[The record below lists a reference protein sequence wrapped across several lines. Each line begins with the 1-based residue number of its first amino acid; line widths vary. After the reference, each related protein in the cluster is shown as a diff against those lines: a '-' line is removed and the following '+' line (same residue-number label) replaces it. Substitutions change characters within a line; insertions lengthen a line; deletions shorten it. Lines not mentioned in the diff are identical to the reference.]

1 MPIAN
6 ELTINTSAS
15 ALDMANAIFGDGI
28 TVTSAS
34 FQGDAVQSGIY
45 SGALS
50 TIAGIVPT
58 DTGVILSTGNV
69 TDFTTSSGT
78 TDTNTV
84 AGLTSDPLGG
94 IDGDAQLN
102 AVAGMATFD
111 GAILNASFIPTGD
124 MLTMQFV
131 FSSEEYPEYVNGGVN
146 DAFGVWINGNFVPA
160 TISVAGN
167 ISIDSV
173 NGGVNQNLYRDN
185 TADQFNTEMDG
196 FTYVL
201 SFKAPVTAG
210 QVNTIKIGIAD
221 GGDSAFDSNLLIMG
235 NSIQTFALAMDDTI
249 QLTANSIRTFDILAN
264 DRDETDAG
272 LTITQINGTAV
283 VAGQVV
289 TLPTGEQVR
298 LNADGTVTVF
308 SDGDLGTNTLSYTVL
323 DTQGNTDVG
332 FIFIETVAVTG
343 PDGIVQGTAGNDV
356 IQVGYLGDPDGD
368 RIDNNDGQGVG
379 GTTADADY
387 VLAGAGNDSI
397 TANLGNDIIYAG
409 TGDDTAFGGVG
420 TDWVASGEGN
430 DSVDGGAGNDTIYGD
445 GGNDNLSG
453 GNDNDLIF
461 GGAGRDNLF
470 GGFNDDTLYGGEGHD
485 SLFGGGQ
492 VDLLYGGNGND
503 TLDGGDNTD
512 TVYGGAGDDLIV
524 DLGGSLSDDFL
535 YGGDGNDTIS
545 GGDREDLISGDAGN
559 DQLAGDAGDDTLFGG
574 ADADTITIGLAQGT
588 DSVQGGETGIDFD
601 TLSLTAASN
610 VSITLTGNEAG
621 VASYAGGGGA
631 TFSQIERIV
640 TGAGN
645 DFISAVSDATG
656 LVVETG
662 AGNDTIVGGSGNDT
676 VYGGDGNETLNG
688 GAGNDAL
695 YGGGDNDV
703 FFVTAG
709 FGQDTVIGGQ
719 SGTNYDTLDLS
730 GLTNPVTVVFTAPG
744 AGVVTDTVTGHTV
757 TFSEIEQ
764 LILTQ
769 QADVVDAS
777 LNHGYTYIQSLGGN
791 DQITGS
797 AGSDIFD
804 DEMLA
809 PNGQG
814 NDTFYGCGGND
825 VLWMGIDNDL
835 AFGGTGDDSLGGEEG
850 DDVLYGDAGNDSL
863 NGHSGNDTLYGG
875 TGDDLNNGGD
885 GADTFVYARGEGV
898 DTIIGGEGGTDLDTL
913 QLVDATFGGTGATI
927 TYTTA
932 EAGSFSFNLGSGT
945 FSEIEVVRGSASGDA
960 FLGGAATTGIEAY
973 AEGGFDF
980 MQGGSGNDSLYG
992 GTGGDS
998 MLGGTGADLLYGDD
1012 DSDTLRGDAGNDTL
1026 FGGQGNDSLI
1036 GGGDN
1041 DQLFGGYGRDT
1052 LLGGIGNDSLFG
1064 GDGRDTF
1071 FTGDVTAAVGN
1082 DVVDGG
1088 EGGDDYDVLDL
1099 TAWSHPATNIIYDVN
1114 NPENGIVEF
1123 LDANGAVIGTMT
1135 FSNIESVVA
1144 CFTMG
1149 AQILT
1154 DQGELAVEDLQPG
1167 HRVLTRDNGYQP
1179 IRWTGRRDLSHAEL
1193 IVEPRFNPVHIA
1205 RGALGAGLPVRD
1217 IMVSPQHRMLVT
1229 GPRAELLFGEN
1240 EVLVAAKHLVGLPGI
1255 EQRVSR
1261 GVSYL
1266 HILFDQHE
1274 IVRADGAW
1282 SESFQP
1288 GDLTME
1294 ALQGEQRAEITA
1306 LFPELGQGVQFQ
1318 SARLTLTAR
1327 EARALTKA

>member
-45 SGALS
+45 NGALS

-69 TDFTTSSGT
+69 TDFTNSSGT

-84 AGLTSDPLGG
+84 AGRSSDPLGG

-146 DAFGVWINGNFVPA
+146 DAFGVWINGSFVPA

-201 SFKAPVTAG
+201 SFKAPVTPG

-249 QLTANSIRTFDILAN
+249 QLTANSSRTFDILAN

-272 LTITQINGTAV
+272 LTITHINGTAV
-283 VAGQVV
+283 VSGQVV
-289 TLPTGEQVR
+289 TLATGEKVR

-308 SDGDLGTNTLSYTVL
+308 SDGDPGTNALSYTVL

-332 FIFIETVAVTG
+332 FIFVETVAVTG

-368 RIDNNDGQGVG
+368 RIDNNDGQGIG

-409 TGDDTAFGGVG
+409 AGHDTAF
-420 TDWVASGEGN
+420 
-430 DSVDGGAGNDTIYGD
+430 GGAGNDTIYGD

-453 GNDNDLIF
+453 GNDNDLI
-461 GGAGRDNLF
+461 
-470 GGFNDDTLYGGEGHD
+470 
-485 SLFGGGQ
+485 
-492 VDLLYGGNGND
+492 
-503 TLDGGDNTD
+503 
-512 TVYGGAGDDLIV
+512 YGGAGH
-524 DLGGSLSDDFL
+524 
-535 YGGDGNDTIS
+535 
-545 GGDREDLISGDAGN
+545 

-574 ADADTITIGLAQGT
+574 AAADTITIGLAQGT
-588 DSVQGGETGIDFD
+588 DSVQGGETGADFD
-601 TLSLTAASN
+601 TLGLTAASN

-656 LVVETG
+656 LVLETG

-703 FFVTAG
+703 FFVSAG

-744 AGVVTDTVTGHTV
+744 TGVVTDTVTGHTV

-769 QADVVDAS
+769 QAYVVDAS
-777 LNHGYTYIQSLGGN
+777 LNNGYTYIQALGGN

-797 AGSDIFD
+797 AGNDIFD

-814 NDTFYGCGGND
+814 NDTFYGGGGND
-825 VLWMGIDNDL
+825 VLWMGINDDL

-850 DDVLYGDAGNDSL
+850 DDVLHGDAGNDSL

-875 TGDDLNNGGD
+875 TG
-885 GADTFVYARGEGV
+885 
-898 DTIIGGEGGTDLDTL
+898 
-913 QLVDATFGGTGATI
+913 
-927 TYTTA
+927 
-932 EAGSFSFNLGSGT
+932 
-945 FSEIEVVRGSASGDA
+945 
-960 FLGGAATTGIEAY
+960 
-973 AEGGFDF
+973 
-980 MQGGSGNDSLYG
+980 
-992 GTGGDS
+992 GDS
-998 MLGGTGADLLYGDD
+998 MLGGAGADLLYGDD
-1012 DSDTLRGDAGNDTL
+1012 DSDTLRGDVGNDTL
-1026 FGGQGNDSLI
+1026 FGGMGNDSLSA
-1036 GGGDN
+1036 GAGDDWALGEAGHDTLSGDAGNDYLDGGDGDDVVYGGAGNDLLTDGDTGNDLLYGGNDDDRLSSNSGADTLDGGVGN
-1041 DQLFGGYGRDT
+1041 DQLFANSNPDTVTLDGGDGDDSLLGSWAAGGDLLSGGAGNDYLVGNGGNDTIDAGIGDDFVDAGDNDDTVQGGAGNDT
-1052 LLGGIGNDSLFG
+1052 LDGALGADTLDGGVGNDSLRG
-1064 GDGRDTF
+1064 GDG
-1071 FTGDVTAAVGN
+1071 N
-1082 DVVDGG
+1082 DMLI
-1088 EGGDDYDVLDL
+1088 GGD
-1099 TAWSHPATNIIYDVN
+1099 
-1114 NPENGIVEF
+1114 
-1123 LDANGAVIGTMT
+1123 GADT
-1135 FSNIESVVA
+1135 
-1144 CFTMG
+1144 
-1149 AQILT
+1149 
-1154 DQGELAVEDLQPG
+1154 
-1167 HRVLTRDNGYQP
+1167 
-1179 IRWTGRRDLSHAEL
+1179 
-1193 IVEPRFNPVHIA
+1193 
-1205 RGALGAGLPVRD
+1205 
-1217 IMVSPQHRMLVT
+1217 
-1229 GPRAELLFGEN
+1229 
-1240 EVLVAAKHLVGLPGI
+1240 
-1255 EQRVSR
+1255 
-1261 GVSYL
+1261 
-1266 HILFDQHE
+1266 
-1274 IVRADGAW
+1274 
-1282 SESFQP
+1282 
-1288 GDLTME
+1288 
-1294 ALQGEQRAEITA
+1294 LQG
-1306 LFPELGQGVQFQ
+1306 
-1318 SARLTLTAR
+1318 
-1327 EARALTKA
+1327 

>member
-6 ELTINTSAS
+6 ELAINTSAS

-69 TDFTTSSGT
+69 TDFTNSSGA

-94 IDGDAQLN
+94 INGDGQLN

-131 FSSEEYPEYVNGGVN
+131 FTSEEYPEYVNGGVN
-146 DAFGVWINGNFVPA
+146 DAFGVWINGSFVPA

-173 NGGVNQNLYRDN
+173 NGGVNQNLYRGN

-221 GGDSAFDSNLLIMG
+221 GGDAAFDSNLLIMG
-235 NSIQTFALAMDDTI
+235 NSIQTFALAMDDRI
-249 QLTANSIRTFDILAN
+249 QLTANSSRTFDILAN

-283 VAGQVV
+283 LAGQVV
-289 TLPTGEQVR
+289 TLATGEQVR

-308 SDGDLGTNTLSYTVL
+308 SDGDLGTNTLGYTVL

-343 PDGIVQGTAGNDV
+343 PDGIVQGSAGHDV

-409 TGDDTAFGGVG
+409 TGDDTAFGGAG
-420 TDWVASGEGN
+420 RDWVASGEGN

-461 GGAGRDNLF
+461 GGAGRDTLF

-485 SLFGGGQ
+485 SLSGGGQ

-512 TVYGGAGDDLIV
+512 SVYGGAGDDLIV

-559 DQLAGDAGDDTLFGG
+559 DQLAGDAGN
-574 ADADTITIGLAQGT
+574 DTIFG
-588 DSVQGGETGIDFD
+588 
-601 TLSLTAASN
+601 
-610 VSITLTGNEAG
+610 
-621 VASYAGGGGA
+621 
-631 TFSQIERIV
+631 
-640 TGAGN
+640 
-645 DFISAVSDATG
+645 
-656 LVVETG
+656 G
-662 AGNDTIVGGSGNDT
+662 AGNDT
-676 VYGGDGNETLNG
+676 L
-688 GAGNDAL
+688 
-695 YGGGDNDV
+695 
-703 FFVTAG
+703 
-709 FGQDTVIGGQ
+709 Q
-719 SGTNYDTLDLS
+719 
-730 GLTNPVTVVFTAPG
+730 
-744 AGVVTDTVTGHTV
+744 
-757 TFSEIEQ
+757 
-764 LILTQ
+764 
-769 QADVVDAS
+769 
-777 LNHGYTYIQSLGGN
+777 
-791 DQITGS
+791 
-797 AGSDIFD
+797 
-804 DEMLA
+804 
-809 PNGQG
+809 
-814 NDTFYGCGGND
+814 
-825 VLWMGIDNDL
+825 
-835 AFGGTGDDSLGGEEG
+835 
-850 DDVLYGDAGNDSL
+850 
-863 NGHSGNDTLYGG
+863 
-875 TGDDLNNGGD
+875 
-885 GADTFVYARGEGV
+885 
-898 DTIIGGEGGTDLDTL
+898 GGEG
-913 QLVDATFGGTGATI
+913 
-927 TYTTA
+927 
-932 EAGSFSFNLGSGT
+932 S
-945 FSEIEVVRGSASGDA
+945 
-960 FLGGAATTGIEAY
+960 
-973 AEGGFDF
+973 
-980 MQGGSGNDSLYG
+980 DSL
-992 GTGGDS
+992 S
-998 MLGGTGADLLYGDD
+998 
-1012 DSDTLRGDAGNDTL
+1012 
-1026 FGGQGNDSLI
+1026 
-1036 GGGDN
+1036 
-1041 DQLFGGYGRDT
+1041 
-1052 LLGGIGNDSLFG
+1052 G

-1071 FTGDVTAAVGN
+1071 FTGDITAAVGN

-1088 EGGDDYDVLDL
+1088 DDYDVLDL
-1099 TAWSHPATNIIYDVN
+1099 MAWGHPATNILYDVN

-1144 CFTMG
+1144 CFTPG
-1149 AQILT
+1149 AQVLT

-1167 HRVLTRDNGYQP
+1167 NLVLTRDNGYQP

-1205 RGALGAGLPVRD
+1205 RGALGVGLPVRD
-1217 IMVSPQHRMLVT
+1217 MMVSPQHRMLVT

-1255 EQRVSR
+1255 EQRISR
-1261 GVSYL
+1261 GVSYI

-1294 ALQGEQRAEITA
+1294 GMQSDQRGEIEA
-1306 LFPELGQGVQFQ
+1306 LFPALGQGAQFQ

-1327 EARALTKA
+1327 EARALTTA

>member
-1 MPIAN
+1 MPIAH
-6 ELTINTSAS
+6 ELAINTSAS

-69 TDFTTSSGT
+69 TDFTNSSGT

-94 IDGDAQLN
+94 INGDGQLN

-131 FSSEEYPEYVNGGVN
+131 FTSEEYPEYVNGGVN
-146 DAFGVWINGNFVPA
+146 DAFGVWINGSFVPA

-173 NGGVNQNLYRDN
+173 NGGVNQNLYRGN

-221 GGDSAFDSNLLIMG
+221 GGDAAFDSNLLIMG
-235 NSIQTFALAMDDTI
+235 NSIQTFALAMDDRI
-249 QLTANSIRTFDILAN
+249 QLTANSSRTFDILAN

-283 VAGQVV
+283 LAGQVV
-289 TLPTGEQVR
+289 TLATGEQVR

-308 SDGDLGTNTLSYTVL
+308 SDGDLGTNTLGYTVL

-343 PDGIVQGTAGNDV
+343 PDGIVQGSAGHDV

-409 TGDDTAFGGVG
+409 TGDDTAFGGAG
-420 TDWVASGEGN
+420 RDWVASGEGN
-430 DSVDGGAGNDTIYGD
+430 DSVDGGAGNDMIYGD

-461 GGAGRDNLF
+461 GGAGRDTLF

-512 TVYGGAGDDLIV
+512 SVYGGAGDDLIV

-559 DQLAGDAGDDTLFGG
+559 DQLAGDAGN
-574 ADADTITIGLAQGT
+574 DTIFG
-588 DSVQGGETGIDFD
+588 
-601 TLSLTAASN
+601 
-610 VSITLTGNEAG
+610 
-621 VASYAGGGGA
+621 
-631 TFSQIERIV
+631 
-640 TGAGN
+640 
-645 DFISAVSDATG
+645 
-656 LVVETG
+656 G
-662 AGNDTIVGGSGNDT
+662 AGNDT
-676 VYGGDGNETLNG
+676 L
-688 GAGNDAL
+688 
-695 YGGGDNDV
+695 
-703 FFVTAG
+703 
-709 FGQDTVIGGQ
+709 Q
-719 SGTNYDTLDLS
+719 
-730 GLTNPVTVVFTAPG
+730 
-744 AGVVTDTVTGHTV
+744 
-757 TFSEIEQ
+757 
-764 LILTQ
+764 
-769 QADVVDAS
+769 
-777 LNHGYTYIQSLGGN
+777 
-791 DQITGS
+791 
-797 AGSDIFD
+797 
-804 DEMLA
+804 
-809 PNGQG
+809 
-814 NDTFYGCGGND
+814 
-825 VLWMGIDNDL
+825 
-835 AFGGTGDDSLGGEEG
+835 
-850 DDVLYGDAGNDSL
+850 
-863 NGHSGNDTLYGG
+863 
-875 TGDDLNNGGD
+875 
-885 GADTFVYARGEGV
+885 
-898 DTIIGGEGGTDLDTL
+898 GGEG
-913 QLVDATFGGTGATI
+913 
-927 TYTTA
+927 
-932 EAGSFSFNLGSGT
+932 S
-945 FSEIEVVRGSASGDA
+945 
-960 FLGGAATTGIEAY
+960 
-973 AEGGFDF
+973 
-980 MQGGSGNDSLYG
+980 DSL
-992 GTGGDS
+992 S
-998 MLGGTGADLLYGDD
+998 
-1012 DSDTLRGDAGNDTL
+1012 
-1026 FGGQGNDSLI
+1026 
-1036 GGGDN
+1036 
-1041 DQLFGGYGRDT
+1041 
-1052 LLGGIGNDSLFG
+1052 G

-1071 FTGDVTAAVGN
+1071 FTGDITAAVGN
-1082 DVVDGG
+1082 DVVD
-1088 EGGDDYDVLDL
+1088 GGDDYDVLDL
-1099 TAWSHPATNIIYDVN
+1099 TAWGHPATNILYDVN

-1144 CFTMG
+1144 CFTPG
-1149 AQILT
+1149 AQVLT

-1167 HRVLTRDNGYQP
+1167 DLVLTRDNGYQP

-1205 RGALGAGLPVRD
+1205 RGALGVGLPVRD
-1217 IMVSPQHRMLVT
+1217 MMVSPQHRMLVT

-1255 EQRVSR
+1255 EQRISR
-1261 GVSYL
+1261 GVSYI

-1294 ALQGEQRAEITA
+1294 GMQSDQRGEIEA
-1306 LFPELGQGVQFQ
+1306 LFPALGQGAQFQ

-1327 EARALTKA
+1327 EARALTTA

>member
-15 ALDMANAIFGDGI
+15 ALDMAYAIFGDGI

-45 SGALS
+45 NGALS

-69 TDFTTSSGT
+69 TDFTNSSGT

-94 IDGDAQLN
+94 INGDGQLN
-102 AVAGMATFD
+102 AVAGMPTYD

-131 FSSEEYPEYVNGGVN
+131 FTSEEYPEYVNGGVN
-146 DAFGVWINGNFVPA
+146 DAFGVWINGSFVPA

-201 SFKAPVTAG
+201 SFKAPVTSG

-249 QLTANSIRTFDILAN
+249 QLTANSSRTFDVLAN

-272 LTITQINGTAV
+272 LTITHINGTAV

-289 TLPTGEQVR
+289 TLATGEQVL

-308 SDGDLGTNTLSYTVL
+308 SDGDLGTNALSYTVL

-368 RIDNNDGQGVG
+368 RIDNNDGQGIG

-409 TGDDTAFGGVG
+409 TGHDTAF
-420 TDWVASGEGN
+420 
-430 DSVDGGAGNDTIYGD
+430 
-445 GGNDNLSG
+445 
-453 GNDNDLIF
+453 
-461 GGAGRDNLF
+461 
-470 GGFNDDTLYGGEGHD
+470 
-485 SLFGGGQ
+485 
-492 VDLLYGGNGND
+492 
-503 TLDGGDNTD
+503 
-512 TVYGGAGDDLIV
+512 
-524 DLGGSLSDDFL
+524 
-535 YGGDGNDTIS
+535 
-545 GGDREDLISGDAGN
+545 
-559 DQLAGDAGDDTLFGG
+559 
-574 ADADTITIGLAQGT
+574 
-588 DSVQGGETGIDFD
+588 
-601 TLSLTAASN
+601 
-610 VSITLTGNEAG
+610 
-621 VASYAGGGGA
+621 
-631 TFSQIERIV
+631 
-640 TGAGN
+640 
-645 DFISAVSDATG
+645 
-656 LVVETG
+656 
-662 AGNDTIVGGSGNDT
+662 
-676 VYGGDGNETLNG
+676 G
-688 GAGNDAL
+688 GAGNDA
-695 YGGGDNDV
+695 
-703 FFVTAG
+703 
-709 FGQDTVIGGQ
+709 
-719 SGTNYDTLDLS
+719 
-730 GLTNPVTVVFTAPG
+730 
-744 AGVVTDTVTGHTV
+744 
-757 TFSEIEQ
+757 
-764 LILTQ
+764 
-769 QADVVDAS
+769 
-777 LNHGYTYIQSLGGN
+777 
-791 DQITGS
+791 
-797 AGSDIFD
+797 
-804 DEMLA
+804 
-809 PNGQG
+809 
-814 NDTFYGCGGND
+814 
-825 VLWMGIDNDL
+825 
-835 AFGGTGDDSLGGEEG
+835 
-850 DDVLYGDAGNDSL
+850 
-863 NGHSGNDTLYGG
+863 
-875 TGDDLNNGGD
+875 
-885 GADTFVYARGEGV
+885 
-898 DTIIGGEGGTDLDTL
+898 
-913 QLVDATFGGTGATI
+913 
-927 TYTTA
+927 
-932 EAGSFSFNLGSGT
+932 
-945 FSEIEVVRGSASGDA
+945 
-960 FLGGAATTGIEAY
+960 
-973 AEGGFDF
+973 
-980 MQGGSGNDSLYG
+980 
-992 GTGGDS
+992 
-998 MLGGTGADLLYGDD
+998 
-1012 DSDTLRGDAGNDTL
+1012 L

-1041 DQLFGGYGRDT
+1041 DQLFGGDGRDT
-1052 LLGGIGNDSLFG
+1052 LLGGTGNDSLDGGLGDDSLVGDDGDDRLAGDEGDDFLNGMTGNDVLIGGLGNDTIWGASGNDTVDAGDGNDTINAGFGDDSVNAGAGNDTVLGGDGHDTIDAGDGNDSVTVGTGDDIVFGGTGDDTLCGSTGNDSLHG

-1071 FTGDVTAAVGN
+1071 FAGDITAAVGN
-1082 DVVDGG
+1082 DVVD
-1088 EGGDDYDVLDL
+1088 GGDDYDVLDL
-1099 TAWSHPATNIIYDVN
+1099 TAWGHSSTNIIYDVN

-1144 CFTMG
+1144 CFTPG

-1167 HRVLTRDNGYQP
+1167 DRVLTRDNGYQP

-1217 IMVSPQHRMLVT
+1217 MMVSPQHRMLVT

-1294 ALQGEQRAEITA
+1294 ALQGDQRVEINA
-1306 LFPELGQGVQFQ
+1306 LFPELGQGAQFQ

>member
-1 MPIAN
+1 MPIAH
-6 ELTINTSAS
+6 ELAINTSAS

-69 TDFTTSSGT
+69 TDFTNSSGT

-94 IDGDAQLN
+94 INGDGQLN

-131 FSSEEYPEYVNGGVN
+131 FTSEEYPEYVNGGVN
-146 DAFGVWINGNFVPA
+146 DAFGVWINGSFVPA

-173 NGGVNQNLYRDN
+173 NGGVNQNLYRGN

-221 GGDSAFDSNLLIMG
+221 GGDAAFDSNLLIMG
-235 NSIQTFALAMDDTI
+235 NSIQTFALAMDDRI
-249 QLTANSIRTFDILAN
+249 QLTANSSRTFDILAN

-283 VAGQVV
+283 LAGQVV
-289 TLPTGEQVR
+289 TLATGEQVR

-308 SDGDLGTNTLSYTVL
+308 SDGDLGTNTLGYTVL

-343 PDGIVQGTAGNDV
+343 PDGIVQGSAGHDV

-409 TGDDTAFGGVG
+409 TGDDTAFGGAG
-420 TDWVASGEGN
+420 RDWVASGEGN

-461 GGAGRDNLF
+461 GGAGRDTLF

-512 TVYGGAGDDLIV
+512 SVYGGAGDDLIV

-535 YGGDGNDTIS
+535 NGGDGNDTIS

-559 DQLAGDAGDDTLFGG
+559 DQLAGDAGN
-574 ADADTITIGLAQGT
+574 DTIFG
-588 DSVQGGETGIDFD
+588 
-601 TLSLTAASN
+601 
-610 VSITLTGNEAG
+610 
-621 VASYAGGGGA
+621 
-631 TFSQIERIV
+631 
-640 TGAGN
+640 
-645 DFISAVSDATG
+645 
-656 LVVETG
+656 G
-662 AGNDTIVGGSGNDT
+662 AGNDT
-676 VYGGDGNETLNG
+676 L
-688 GAGNDAL
+688 
-695 YGGGDNDV
+695 
-703 FFVTAG
+703 
-709 FGQDTVIGGQ
+709 Q
-719 SGTNYDTLDLS
+719 
-730 GLTNPVTVVFTAPG
+730 
-744 AGVVTDTVTGHTV
+744 
-757 TFSEIEQ
+757 
-764 LILTQ
+764 
-769 QADVVDAS
+769 
-777 LNHGYTYIQSLGGN
+777 
-791 DQITGS
+791 
-797 AGSDIFD
+797 
-804 DEMLA
+804 
-809 PNGQG
+809 
-814 NDTFYGCGGND
+814 
-825 VLWMGIDNDL
+825 
-835 AFGGTGDDSLGGEEG
+835 
-850 DDVLYGDAGNDSL
+850 
-863 NGHSGNDTLYGG
+863 
-875 TGDDLNNGGD
+875 
-885 GADTFVYARGEGV
+885 
-898 DTIIGGEGGTDLDTL
+898 GGEG
-913 QLVDATFGGTGATI
+913 
-927 TYTTA
+927 
-932 EAGSFSFNLGSGT
+932 S
-945 FSEIEVVRGSASGDA
+945 
-960 FLGGAATTGIEAY
+960 
-973 AEGGFDF
+973 
-980 MQGGSGNDSLYG
+980 DSL
-992 GTGGDS
+992 S
-998 MLGGTGADLLYGDD
+998 
-1012 DSDTLRGDAGNDTL
+1012 
-1026 FGGQGNDSLI
+1026 
-1036 GGGDN
+1036 
-1041 DQLFGGYGRDT
+1041 
-1052 LLGGIGNDSLFG
+1052 G

-1071 FTGDVTAAVGN
+1071 FTGDITAAVGN
-1082 DVVDGG
+1082 DVVD
-1088 EGGDDYDVLDL
+1088 GGDDYDVLDL
-1099 TAWSHPATNIIYDVN
+1099 TAWGHPATNILYDVN

-1144 CFTMG
+1144 CFTPG
-1149 AQILT
+1149 AQVLT

-1167 HRVLTRDNGYQP
+1167 DLVLTRDNGYQP

-1205 RGALGAGLPVRD
+1205 RGALGVGLPVRD
-1217 IMVSPQHRMLVT
+1217 MMVSPQHRMLVT

-1255 EQRVSR
+1255 EQRISR
-1261 GVSYL
+1261 GVSYI

-1294 ALQGEQRAEITA
+1294 GMQSDQRGEIEA
-1306 LFPELGQGVQFQ
+1306 LFPALGQGAQFQ

-1327 EARALTKA
+1327 EARALTTA

>member
-1 MPIAN
+1 MPIAH
-6 ELTINTSAS
+6 ELAINTSAS

-69 TDFTTSSGT
+69 TDFTNSSGT

-94 IDGDAQLN
+94 INGDGQLN

-131 FSSEEYPEYVNGGVN
+131 FTSEEYPEYVNGGVN
-146 DAFGVWINGNFVPA
+146 DAFGVWINGSFVPA

-173 NGGVNQNLYRDN
+173 NGGVNQNLYRGN

-221 GGDSAFDSNLLIMG
+221 GGDAAFDSNLLIMG
-235 NSIQTFALAMDDTI
+235 NSIQTFALAMDDRI
-249 QLTANSIRTFDILAN
+249 QLTANSSRTFDILAN

-283 VAGQVV
+283 LAGQVV
-289 TLPTGEQVR
+289 TLATGEQVR

-308 SDGDLGTNTLSYTVL
+308 SDGDLGTNTLGYTVL

-343 PDGIVQGTAGNDV
+343 PDGIVQGSAGHDV

-409 TGDDTAFGGVG
+409 TGDDTAFGGAG
-420 TDWVASGEGN
+420 RDWVASGEGN

-461 GGAGRDNLF
+461 GGAGRDTLF

-485 SLFGGGQ
+485 SLFGGAQ

-512 TVYGGAGDDLIV
+512 SVYGGAGDDLIV

-559 DQLAGDAGDDTLFGG
+559 DQLAGDAGN
-574 ADADTITIGLAQGT
+574 DTIFG
-588 DSVQGGETGIDFD
+588 
-601 TLSLTAASN
+601 
-610 VSITLTGNEAG
+610 
-621 VASYAGGGGA
+621 
-631 TFSQIERIV
+631 
-640 TGAGN
+640 
-645 DFISAVSDATG
+645 
-656 LVVETG
+656 G
-662 AGNDTIVGGSGNDT
+662 AGNDT
-676 VYGGDGNETLNG
+676 L
-688 GAGNDAL
+688 
-695 YGGGDNDV
+695 
-703 FFVTAG
+703 
-709 FGQDTVIGGQ
+709 Q
-719 SGTNYDTLDLS
+719 
-730 GLTNPVTVVFTAPG
+730 
-744 AGVVTDTVTGHTV
+744 
-757 TFSEIEQ
+757 
-764 LILTQ
+764 
-769 QADVVDAS
+769 
-777 LNHGYTYIQSLGGN
+777 
-791 DQITGS
+791 
-797 AGSDIFD
+797 
-804 DEMLA
+804 
-809 PNGQG
+809 
-814 NDTFYGCGGND
+814 
-825 VLWMGIDNDL
+825 
-835 AFGGTGDDSLGGEEG
+835 
-850 DDVLYGDAGNDSL
+850 
-863 NGHSGNDTLYGG
+863 
-875 TGDDLNNGGD
+875 
-885 GADTFVYARGEGV
+885 
-898 DTIIGGEGGTDLDTL
+898 GGEG
-913 QLVDATFGGTGATI
+913 
-927 TYTTA
+927 
-932 EAGSFSFNLGSGT
+932 S
-945 FSEIEVVRGSASGDA
+945 
-960 FLGGAATTGIEAY
+960 
-973 AEGGFDF
+973 
-980 MQGGSGNDSLYG
+980 DSL
-992 GTGGDS
+992 S
-998 MLGGTGADLLYGDD
+998 
-1012 DSDTLRGDAGNDTL
+1012 
-1026 FGGQGNDSLI
+1026 
-1036 GGGDN
+1036 
-1041 DQLFGGYGRDT
+1041 
-1052 LLGGIGNDSLFG
+1052 G

-1071 FTGDVTAAVGN
+1071 FTGDITAAVGN
-1082 DVVDGG
+1082 DVVD
-1088 EGGDDYDVLDL
+1088 GGDDYDVLDL
-1099 TAWSHPATNIIYDVN
+1099 TAWGHPATNILYDVN

-1144 CFTMG
+1144 CFTPG
-1149 AQILT
+1149 AQVLT

-1167 HRVLTRDNGYQP
+1167 DLVLTRDNGYQP

-1205 RGALGAGLPVRD
+1205 RGALGVGLPVRD
-1217 IMVSPQHRMLVT
+1217 MMVSPQHRMLVT

-1255 EQRVSR
+1255 EQRISR
-1261 GVSYL
+1261 GVSYI

-1294 ALQGEQRAEITA
+1294 GMQSDQRGEIEA
-1306 LFPELGQGVQFQ
+1306 LFPALGQGAQFQ

-1327 EARALTKA
+1327 EARALTTA

>member
-15 ALDMANAIFGDGI
+15 ALDMASAIFGDGI

-34 FQGDAVQSGIY
+34 FQGDAVQSGLY

-69 TDFTTSSGT
+69 TDFTNSSGT

-84 AGLTSDPLGG
+84 AGRTSDPLGG
-94 IDGDAQLN
+94 INGDGQLN

-131 FSSEEYPEYVNGGVN
+131 FTSEEYPEYVNGGVN
-146 DAFGVWINGNFVPA
+146 DAFGVWINGSFVPA

-201 SFKAPVTAG
+201 SFKASVTPG

-249 QLTANSIRTFDILAN
+249 QLTANSSRTFDILAN

-283 VAGQVV
+283 VFGQVV
-289 TLPTGEQVR
+289 TLATGEQVR

-308 SDGDLGTNTLSYTVL
+308 SDGDLGTNALSYTVL

-332 FIFIETVAVTG
+332 FIFVETVAVTG
-343 PDGIVQGTAGNDV
+343 PDGIVQGTSGNDV

-409 TGDDTAFGGVG
+409 TGDDTAFGGAG
-420 TDWVASGEGN
+420 HDWVALGEGN

-461 GGAGRDNLF
+461 GG
-470 GGFNDDTLYGGEGHD
+470 
-485 SLFGGGQ
+485 
-492 VDLLYGGNGND
+492 
-503 TLDGGDNTD
+503 
-512 TVYGGAGDDLIV
+512 
-524 DLGGSLSDDFL
+524 
-535 YGGDGNDTIS
+535 
-545 GGDREDLISGDAGN
+545 AGN

-588 DSVQGGETGIDFD
+588 DSVQGGETGTDFD
-601 TLSLTAASN
+601 TLGLTAASN

-656 LVVETG
+656 LVLETG

-703 FFVTAG
+703 FFVSAG

-719 SGTNYDTLDLS
+719 SGTNYDTL
-730 GLTNPVTVVFTAPG
+730 
-744 AGVVTDTVTGHTV
+744 
-757 TFSEIEQ
+757 
-764 LILTQ
+764 
-769 QADVVDAS
+769 
-777 LNHGYTYIQSLGGN
+777 
-791 DQITGS
+791 
-797 AGSDIFD
+797 
-804 DEMLA
+804 
-809 PNGQG
+809 
-814 NDTFYGCGGND
+814 
-825 VLWMGIDNDL
+825 
-835 AFGGTGDDSLGGEEG
+835 
-850 DDVLYGDAGNDSL
+850 
-863 NGHSGNDTLYGG
+863 
-875 TGDDLNNGGD
+875 
-885 GADTFVYARGEGV
+885 
-898 DTIIGGEGGTDLDTL
+898 
-913 QLVDATFGGTGATI
+913 QLVDATFGGTGVTI

-980 MQGGSGNDSLYG
+980 MQGGSGNDTLYG

-998 MLGGTGADLLYGDD
+998 ILGGAGADLLYGDD
-1012 DSDTLRGDAGNDTL
+1012 DSDTLRGDVGNDTL

-1041 DQLFGGYGRDT
+1041 DQLFGGEGRDT
-1052 LLGGIGNDSLFG
+1052 LLGGTGNDSLYG

-1071 FTGDVTAAVGN
+1071 FTGDITAAVGN

-1099 TAWSHPATNIIYDVN
+1099 TAWGHSSTNIIYDVN

-1144 CFTMG
+1144 CFTPG

-1167 HRVLTRDNGYQP
+1167 DLVLTRDNGYQP

-1217 IMVSPQHRMLVT
+1217 MMVSPQHRMLVT

-1240 EVLVAAKHLVGLPGI
+1240 EVLVAAKYLVGLPGI
-1255 EQRVSR
+1255 EQRLSR

-1294 ALQGEQRAEITA
+1294 ALQGDQRAEIKA
-1306 LFPELGQGVQFQ
+1306 LFPELGQGAQFQ

>member
-15 ALDMANAIFGDGI
+15 ALYMANAIFGDGI

-69 TDFTTSSGT
+69 TDFTNSSGT
-78 TDTNTV
+78 TDTNTQP
-84 AGLTSDPLGG
+84 GFTTNPLGG

-124 MLTMQFV
+124 VLTMQFV

-167 ISIDSV
+167 IAIDSV

-201 SFKAPVTAG
+201 SFKAPVTPG

-249 QLTANSIRTFDILAN
+249 QLTANSSRTFDILAN
-264 DRDETDAG
+264 DRDETDVG
-272 LTITQINGTAV
+272 LTITHINGTAV

-289 TLPTGEQVR
+289 TLATGEQVR

-332 FIFIETVAVTG
+332 FIFVETVAVTG
-343 PDGIVQGTAGNDV
+343 PDGIVQGTSGNDV

-368 RIDNNDGQGVG
+368 RIDNNDGQGIG

-409 TGDDTAFGGVG
+409 TGHDTAFGGAG
-420 TDWVASGEGN
+420 NDWVASGEGN

-445 GGNDNLSG
+445 GANDNLSG
-453 GNDNDLIF
+453 GNDNDLI
-461 GGAGRDNLF
+461 
-470 GGFNDDTLYGGEGHD
+470 YGG
-485 SLFGGGQ
+485 
-492 VDLLYGGNGND
+492 
-503 TLDGGDNTD
+503 
-512 TVYGGAGDDLIV
+512 
-524 DLGGSLSDDFL
+524 
-535 YGGDGNDTIS
+535 
-545 GGDREDLISGDAGN
+545 AGN

-588 DSVQGGETGIDFD
+588 DSVQGGETGADFD
-601 TLSLTAASN
+601 TLGLTAASN

-631 TFSQIERIV
+631 TFSQIERVV

-656 LVVETG
+656 LVLETG

-703 FFVTAG
+703 FFVSAG

-744 AGVVTDTVTGHTV
+744 TGVVTDTVTGHTV

-777 LNHGYTYIQSLGGN
+777 LNNGYTYIQALGGN

-797 AGSDIFD
+797 AGNDIFD

-814 NDTFYGCGGND
+814 NDTFYG
-825 VLWMGIDNDL
+825 
-835 AFGGTGDDSLGGEEG
+835 
-850 DDVLYGDAGNDSL
+850 
-863 NGHSGNDTLYGG
+863 
-875 TGDDLNNGGD
+875 
-885 GADTFVYARGEGV
+885 
-898 DTIIGGEGGTDLDTL
+898 
-913 QLVDATFGGTGATI
+913 
-927 TYTTA
+927 
-932 EAGSFSFNLGSGT
+932 
-945 FSEIEVVRGSASGDA
+945 
-960 FLGGAATTGIEAY
+960 
-973 AEGGFDF
+973 
-980 MQGGSGNDSLYG
+980 
-992 GTGGDS
+992 
-998 MLGGTGADLLYGDD
+998 
-1012 DSDTLRGDAGNDTL
+1012 
-1026 FGGQGNDSLI
+1026 
-1036 GGGDN
+1036 GGDN
-1041 DQLFGGYGRDT
+1041 DQLFGGEGRDT
-1052 LLGGIGNDSLFG
+1052 LLGGTGNDSLYG

-1071 FTGDVTAAVGN
+1071 FTGDITAAVGN

-1099 TAWSHPATNIIYDVN
+1099 TARGHSSTNIIYDVN

-1144 CFTMG
+1144 CFTPG

-1167 HRVLTRDNGYQP
+1167 DLVLTRDNGYQP
-1179 IRWTGRRDLSHAEL
+1179 IRWTGRRDLSHTEL

-1217 IMVSPQHRMLVT
+1217 MMVSPQHRMLVT

-1255 EQRVSR
+1255 EQRLSR

-1294 ALQGEQRAEITA
+1294 ALQGDQRAEIKA
-1306 LFPELGQGVQFQ
+1306 LFPELGQGAQFQ